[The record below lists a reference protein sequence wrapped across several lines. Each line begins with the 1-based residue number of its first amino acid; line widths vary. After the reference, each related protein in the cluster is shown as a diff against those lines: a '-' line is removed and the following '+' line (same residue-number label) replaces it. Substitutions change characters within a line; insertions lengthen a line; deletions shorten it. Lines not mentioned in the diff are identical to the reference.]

1 MPTYAL
7 LISVM
12 VLWGLYPIVTH
23 YFVRSLDPLFL
34 VLISTFASSLPF
46 IAIQFLQKN
55 QRKLI
60 SKKTIQ
66 ALLPVALFASL
77 GHVLL
82 FVGTKYTSG
91 VNTGLLLQI
100 EPIYAMILGVIFF
113 KELFGLGRIGST
125 LTMIMGAMI
134 IVYKGGATFNIGD
147 ILILLAP
154 LMYQLSHTL
163 AKKLMNKDIDTTL
176 ILAGRMLYGGII
188 ILVFIFIYDKSL
200 LNLLFSI
207 ESVASGVFLGFY
219 LSVVVFLWYSA
230 LKKIPIS
237 VASAFL
243 PLTALISL
251 VGSSLFL
258 RESITPQHYIGLL
271 LIVGGMIWI
280 SKLPATKV

>member
-1 MPTYAL
+1 
-7 LISVM
+7 M

-77 GHVLL
+77 GHILL
-82 FVGTKYTSG
+82 FVGTKYTTG

-113 KELFGLGRIGST
+113 KEIFGLGRIGST
-125 LTMIMGAMI
+125 LTMILGAMI
-134 IVYKGGATFNIGD
+134 IIYKGGAALNIGD
-147 ILILLAP
+147 VFILLAP
-154 LMYQLSHTL
+154 LMYQISHTL
-163 AKKLMNKDIDTTL
+163 AKKLMNKGVDTTL
-176 ILAGRMLYGGII
+176 ILAGRMFYGGII
-188 ILVFIFIYDKSL
+188 ILIFVFIYDKIL
-200 LNLLFSI
+200 LNLLFSL
-207 ESVASGVFLGFY
+207 ENVASGVFLGFY
-219 LSVVVFLWYSA
+219 LAIVVFLWYSA
-230 LKKIPIS
+230 LKRIPIS
-237 VASAFL
+237 TGSAFL
-243 PLTALISL
+243 PLTALVSL
-251 VGSSLFL
+251 AGSALFL
-258 RESITPQHYIGLL
+258 KESISIQQYIGFF

-280 SKLPATKV
+280 SRLPVAKSYKK